1 MSMTR
6 KGGSDPHVQPVTS
19 LPEVQSPWVP
29 LEQKA
34 TKDRGPKK
42 NAITQASEA
51 RLQRFVVAYVATGG
65 NKTEAA
71 RQAGV
76 MSNSPR
82 TCASAGATLYRKAI
96 ERGLLADKF
105 TEANPEPLNKED
117 ILKLLKDQ
125 ALGKKPS
132 KRTVVMRRD
141 ANGYM
146 REAEVKNEFDE
157 QVAQEKIAKILGLYD
172 DAPKAPV
179 INIMQILGKL
189 PPEQRQIAE
198 AEILDAHGKM
208 LEIGTP
214 QSA

>member
-1 MSMTR
+1 MARTGR
-6 KGGSDPHVQPVTS
+6 PPQILPAAS
-19 LPEVQSPWVP
+19 LPEVVSPWVP
-29 LEQKA
+29 LEQA
-34 TKDRGPKK
+34 PTKDKGKKK
-42 NAITQASEA
+42 NALAQAAEA

-76 MSNSPR
+76 MSHSPR
-82 TCASAGATLYRKAI
+82 TCASAGASLYRKAI

-172 DAPKAPV
+172 DAPKAPTV
-179 INIMQILGKL
+179 NILQVLGKL
-189 PPEQRQIAE
+189 PEEQRAIAE
-198 AEILDAHGKM
+198 AEIMEAHGKM
-208 LEIGTP
+208 LEVANRPGE
-214 QSA
+214 